1 MSVFSSMVAQ
11 ICAAPVAKKPCVVQS
26 KPRPPKEKRKA
37 YRWSTK
43 ENAWKINQERRDSA
57 QMFWQKHL
65 DGKEL
70 TVVELQEASKK
81 TLAGCYSAINRLKQ
95 DDLVKV
101 SRTEDSP
108 LGGRKIKYWTWNH
121 DPKPNNRPEN
131 ALK

>member
-1 MSVFSSMVAQ
+1 MGLFASTMAQ
-11 ICAAPVAKKPCVVQS
+11 ICASPYKS
-26 KPRPPKEKRKA
+26 KPGTILDDEFDNPKHRQSP
-37 YRWSTK
+37 WSTK

-57 QMFWQKHL
+57 RVFWQKHL